1 MQSSIVNIKKEKRLM
16 LEIYIRE
23 SLNSYHPLFAC
34 DSDAIYAM
42 DLDGQFLS
50 LNPACE
56 QIFGYDSE
64 QFSKLSYMKVVKL
77 EHLERAITMFYQSLE
92 GKLQNFDCQIVH
104 QSGELKDLNITYYP
118 IVIKGEIVGL
128 YGVAKD
134 ITEIKQR
141 RKKVLEDI
149 QHRENIYRDIVE
161 HSPDAVVIAK
171 GEQILFANDTAVKL
185 IGAEDKQDIIGK
197 NAFDFL
203 DSAYIDLIKKR
214 VKDVESGAAVEFV
227 EVELVR
233 KDGTKIEVEIKAI
246 PAIYQNEPARHI
258 IIRDIMEKKRT
269 QKLLVQSEKLSV
281 AGQLAAGIA
290 HEIRNPLTAIKGFI
304 QLMEADHK
312 YNPGYLGII
321 SSEVNRIELIL
332 SELLLLSKPQ
342 AMKFNKRDITNI
354 LEHVKAL
361 IDTQA
366 ILNNIEMTIEY
377 LTEIPEVYCD
387 ENQLKQMFINFLK
400 NSVEAMPKGGRIT
413 IEVQKIKGE
422 QLEIC
427 FIDQGCGIPKKHL
440 ERIGQP
446 FFTTKENGT
455 GLGLM
460 ISMQIVENHK
470 GTIKISSGK
479 TGTTI
484 RVRLPI

>member
-104 QSGELKDLNITYYP
+104 ESGELKDLNITYYP

-203 DSAYIDLIKKR
+203 DSPYIDLIKKR

-312 YNPGYLGII
+312 YNSGYLGII

-342 AMKFNKRDITNI
+342 AMNFKKRDITNI

-413 IEVQKIKGE
+413 IEVQKTKGE

-440 ERIGQP
+440 DRIGQP

-470 GTIKISSGK
+470 GTIKISSGE